1 MLKKYLDQ
9 AMRVLLVLGG
19 SALLAM
25 VLLTAL
31 DVGLRYFCNRPIAA
45 SYELSE
51 MLMGIF
57 SPIALLYCAYKN
69 AHVCVDIL
77 FERLTPALRKACLAF
92 ADAVTLSCAGLLAW
106 QSWRL
111 ILELR
116 EFGFTSP
123 TLGLP
128 TWPVACVFLTAFVLF
143 IPVSLLHMRRGGAS

>member
-1 MLKKYLDQ
+1 MPKKCLDY
-9 AMRVLLVLGG
+9 AM
-19 SALLAM
+19 SALLALGCAALLVM

-31 DVGLRYFCNRPIAA
+31 DVGLRYFFNRPITA

-57 SPIALLYCAYKN
+57 SPIAILYCAYKN

-77 FERLTPALRKACLAF
+77 FERLKPALRNVCLVF
-92 ADAVTLSCAGLLAW
+92 SGVVTLACAALLAW
-106 QSWRL
+106 QSWHL

-128 TWPVACVFLTAFVLF
+128 TWPLACVFLMAFVLF
-143 IPVSLLHMRRGGAS
+143 LPVSLIHMRRGEKS

>member
-1 MLKKYLDQ
+1 MPKKCLDY
-9 AMRVLLVLGG
+9 AM
-19 SALLAM
+19 SALLALGCAALLVM

-31 DVGLRYFCNRPIAA
+31 DVGLRYFFNRPITA

-57 SPIALLYCAYKN
+57 SPIAILYCAYKN

-77 FERLTPALRKACLAF
+77 FERLTPALRNVCLVF
-92 ADAVTLSCAGLLAW
+92 SGVVTLTCAALLAW
-106 QSWRL
+106 QSWYL

-128 TWPVACVFLTAFVLF
+128 TWPLACVFLMAFVLF
-143 IPVSLLHMRRGGAS
+143 LPVSLIHMRRGEKS

>member
-1 MLKKYLDQ
+1 MLKKCLDC
-9 AMRVLLVLGG
+9 AMGVLLALGCA
-19 SALLAM
+19 ALLAM

-31 DVGLRYFCNRPIAA
+31 DVGLRFFLNRPITA

-57 SPIALLYCAYKN
+57 SPVALLYCAYKN

-77 FERLTPALRKACLAF
+77 FEHLGPALRRACLVF
-92 ADAVTLSCAGLLAW
+92 SEAVMLSCAALLAW
-106 QSWRL
+106 QSWYL

-128 TWPVACVFLTAFVLF
+128 TWPLACVFLTAFALF
-143 IPVSLLHMRRGGAS
+143 IPVSLLPMRRGGKS

>member
-1 MLKKYLDQ
+1 MLKKCLDF
-9 AMRVLLVLGG
+9 AMSALLTLGCA
-19 SALLAM
+19 ALLAM

-31 DVGLRYFCNRPIAA
+31 DVGLRYFFNHPITA

-57 SPIALLYCAYKN
+57 SPIALVYCAYKN

-77 FERLTPALRKACLAF
+77 FERLTPALRKVCLAF
-92 ADAVTLSCAGLLAW
+92 ADAVTLTCAALLAW
-106 QSWRL
+106 QSVNL

-143 IPVSLLHMRRGGAS
+143 IPLSARHMRRGGAS